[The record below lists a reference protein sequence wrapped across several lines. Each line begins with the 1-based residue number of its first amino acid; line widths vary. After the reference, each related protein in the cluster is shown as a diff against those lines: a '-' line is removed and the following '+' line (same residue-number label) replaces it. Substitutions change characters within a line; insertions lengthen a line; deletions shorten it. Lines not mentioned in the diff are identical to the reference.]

1 MKKPFWLFLFCL
13 IAFITAY
20 SQHFDAVADKAFLIS
35 RMAEK
40 YHVQP
45 RATDAAFSE
54 AWFTSI
60 MNSIDDERL
69 FFTQGD
75 INQLNKYRFQLHQQ
89 LLQKK
94 TGFLEELFNL
104 YQIRLKQVDSMVA
117 FHCNQP
123 FNLDTKEQYTVKED
137 TAYATDLKA
146 LNLKLK
152 KHLQASLINHLVEWN
167 EDADSMDVKSLR
179 KYDDSLEIVIRKKI
193 KSSYQRFIKRKLES
207 PGGLAEGMGN
217 MYCKTLATS
226 YDPHTNYFP
235 LTEKENFESS
245 LGNTKKIF
253 GFTLDEDD
261 DGQVT
266 IDHLKP
272 GSSAFKSGQLN
283 SGDKIT
289 GLQWENQANV
299 DVSDA
304 TAAEISRM
312 MDASNDKTLTI
323 TIKKADGTFRQVT
336 LAKEKEEEDP
346 EDDGRVKSFILKGVQ
361 NIGFISL
368 PSFYTDWQNS
378 EKGDEG
384 CANDISKE
392 ILKLKKENIAG
403 LIIDL
408 RFNGG
413 GSLKEATDLSGIF
426 IDYGPVAQ
434 LCTKEGKAYSV
445 KDVNR
450 GTIFD
455 GPLLL
460 LVNGY
465 SASASEAVAGTL
477 QDYHRAIIAGTP
489 TFGKATA
496 QIVMPLDTTIVLDE
510 FDPDKAI
517 KTDSYLKL
525 TIEKVYRV
533 SGNTAQQKGVI
544 PDILLPEPRFKDT
557 RRETTYKNS
566 LFAANIEPNKYYKP
580 LPATDYTRLQA
591 FAKTLTDTTAFF
603 KKIALFN
610 HLKEIQDTAAE
621 LPLSLAAGMA
631 ASKKSAEQDKNLP
644 DFDSDDMPQAPYTVD
659 NHSYEKLRLQSDK
672 DLSELNDSWKLQLA
686 KDPYIQAA
694 YRIISFTI
702 Q

>member
-1 MKKPFWLFLFCL
+1 
-13 IAFITAY
+13 
-20 SQHFDAVADKAFLIS
+20 
-35 RMAEK
+35 
-40 YHVQP
+40 
-45 RATDAAFSE
+45 
-54 AWFTSI
+54 
-60 MNSIDDERL
+60 MNTVDDERL
-69 FFTQGD
+69 FFTQVD
-75 INQLNKYRFQLHQQ
+75 MNQLNKYRFQLHQQ
-89 LLQKK
+89 LQQKK
-94 TGFLEELFNL
+94 TGFLEELYSL

-117 FHCNQP
+117 IHCSQP
-123 FNLDTKEQYTVKED
+123 FNLETKEHFTVKED
-137 TAYATDLKA
+137 TSYAADLKA
-146 LNLKLK
+146 LNLKLR

-167 EDADSMDVKSLR
+167 EDTDSMDIKTLN
-179 KYDDSLEIVIRKKI
+179 KYDDSLEIVIRKKL

-207 PGGLAEGMGN
+207 PGGLAEGLGN
-217 MYCKTLATS
+217 LYCKTLASS

-283 SGDKIT
+283 SGDRIT

-304 TAAEISRM
+304 SAAEISRM
-312 MDASNDKTLTI
+312 MDASNDKTLTV
-323 TIKKADGTFRQVT
+323 TIKKADGTTRQVT

-346 EDDGRVKSFILKGVQ
+346 DDDGRVKSFILKGVQ

-378 EKGDEG
+378 KTGDDG

-434 LCTKEGKAYSV
+434 LYTKEGKAYSL

-477 QDYHRAIIAGTP
+477 QDYHRAIIAGSP

-496 QIVMPLDTTIVLDE
+496 QIVLPLDTTIDMNE
-510 FDPDKAI
+510 YDPSKQI
-517 KTDSYLKL
+517 KTESYLKL
-525 TIEKVYRV
+525 TIEKLYRV
-533 SGNTAQQKGVI
+533 SGNSAQQKGVI
-544 PDILLPEPRFKDT
+544 PDILLPEPRFNDSK
-557 RRETTYKNS
+557 REASYKNS
-566 LFAANIEPNKYYKP
+566 LQAVPIEPNKYYKP

-591 FAKTLTDTTAFF
+591 FAKTMTDTTTFF
-603 KKIALFN
+603 KNIILFN
-610 HLKEIQDTAAE
+610 RLLETPDTAATV
-621 LPLSLAAGMA
+621 PLSLTAGLA
-631 ASKKSAEQDKNLP
+631 ASKKRAEQEKDLP
-644 DFDSDDMPQAPYTVD
+644 DFESDIMPQAPYTVD
-659 NHSYEKLRLQSDK
+659 NHSYEKMRLQSDK
-672 DLSELNDSWKLQLA
+672 DLSAINETWKLQLA